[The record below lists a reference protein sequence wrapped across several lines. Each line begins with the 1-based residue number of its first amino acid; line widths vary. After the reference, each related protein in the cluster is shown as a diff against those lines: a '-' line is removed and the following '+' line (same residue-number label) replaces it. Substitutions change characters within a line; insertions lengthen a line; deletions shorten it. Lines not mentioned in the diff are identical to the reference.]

1 MDLEESS
8 STVAGNIGAVGGSGS
23 LMLSIRVL
31 GTHLCLFLYT
41 LPVDTVT
48 LID

>member
-8 STVAGNIGAVGGSGS
+8 STAAGNTRAISGSSS
-23 LMLSIRVL
+23 LMLSVRVV
-31 GTHLCLFLYT
+31 GTHLFLFLYT
-41 LPVDTVT
+41 LPVDAVT